1 MAFYYENSSVVSFAE
16 ASDVEDADQRIFN
29 ANESLTED
37 VVLIGVKRATE
48 RILSRM
54 KSSSWWKKMN
64 SSTTTATL
72 PDVDADLIINRQQDF
87 TDLCVFIALADYIL
101 PGSAD
106 FADPD
111 SAERQKMEYYS
122 TRAESLFVELLTL
135 NDFYDFDSSG
145 AIEDDEATTTIYT
158 LKRVR

>member
-1 MAFYYENSSVVSFAE
+1 MAFYLEDNSVVSFAE
-16 ASDVEDADQRIFN
+16 TKDVEDMDQRIFN
-29 ANESLTED
+29 ANESLTDE
-37 VVLIGVKRATE
+37 VVLIGVKRATD
-48 RILSRM
+48 RILSRL
-54 KSSSWWKKMN
+54 KSSNWWRKHN
-64 SSTTTATL
+64 SSSPIAAL
-72 PDVDADLIINRQQDF
+72 PDVDANLIINRQQDF

-111 SAERQKMEYYS
+111 SAERQKMDYYT

-145 AIEDDEATTTIYT
+145 TIEDDEATTSVYS